1 MSDLL
6 YTQKEIDAMS
16 TIMLLKLIRE
26 KSPRLPPPYS
36 YFIQYP
42 TFLYTSIKSDTTLEK
57 KLEKLKDIPF

>member
-1 MSDLL
+1 MSDQP

-16 TIMLLKLIRE
+16 TIMLLKLMRE

-36 YFIQYP
+36 YFMQYS
-42 TFLYTSIKSDTTLEK
+42 TLYTSVKSDTTLEK

>member
-1 MSDLL
+1 MSDQL
-6 YTQKEIDAMS
+6 YTKKEIDAMS
-16 TIMLLKLIRE
+16 TITLLKLIRE

-42 TFLYTSIKSDTTLEK
+42 TTYIKSDTSLEK